1 MSDSPAFVAEVAIA
15 LPVSG
20 AFHYL
25 IPENLKEVITP
36 GLRVLAPFG
45 SRQVT
50 GYVLEVLTAEKAAA
64 RPDQLKY
71 LTRALDHETLFGPEL
86 VPFFKFLSR
95 YYHYPLGLAVA
106 EALPAGLKVMSHRTA
121 RLTDQGLNLLREGRS
136 LTPPEKDLLGRLQRS
151 GGLTMARLVK
161 ENNGLLPLVQQLE
174 TQGLVT
180 VETRLH
186 QDRVRARTEKWLTA
200 LPGTPDQTK
209 PLGPREIELLE
220 LLQTSGPT
228 PARELAPGFPSLTA
242 MTKRLEAK
250 GRLLVEDRQM
260 YRDALG
266 RALYFDETSPLPTP
280 QQAQAI
286 NTLSQAIQA
295 RTFSP
300 YLLFGVTGSGKTEVY
315 LAAARQ
321 VLAQHR
327 TALFLVPEI
336 SLTPALEG
344 LLRARLG
351 EEVAVMH
358 SGLSEGERYDQWLK
372 IRRREVRVVLGARSG
387 IFAPLEDLGMIVV
400 DEEHDGAYK
409 QEEKLRYQARDL
421 AILRAQQAGCLVV
434 MGSATPSLETFQ
446 AARSGR
452 YGLLTLDKRVGQ
464 GRLPQVDVVDLRL
477 DTGRRRPVLTPML
490 KNALAQ
496 TLDRGQQALLF
507 INRRGLA
514 GLPICLSCGHVIK
527 CLNCSVTLTLH
538 QGGSQGGEALN
549 CHHCGFEIKPPQR
562 CPECS
567 SRLVRYLGLGTER
580 LETAV
585 GQAFPQARVG
595 RLDADTARPK
605 GELTRILESLRDRE
619 LDVLV
624 GTQMITKGHDFPNIT
639 LVGVIEADLG
649 LHLPDFRAG
658 ERTFQLLAQVGGR
671 AGRGEDAGRV
681 IVQTYSPDHYT
692 LLLAKR
698 HDYASFFEEE
708 LKQRQESGYPPFS
721 RLILVRLQGNS
732 EVRTA
737 EAGQEIARLGRDLL
751 ENGRIRDLELRDVEL
766 IGPAP
771 APLSKVKGK
780 YRFQILLRG
789 ALVRPLHA
797 FLTQWLDQI
806 RPRLKGLGVAL
817 TVDVDPYHMM

>member
-1 MSDSPAFVAEVAIA
+1 MNSSPALVAEVAVA

-20 AFHYL
+20 PFHYL
-25 IPENLKEVITP
+25 IPEDQRGIITP

-50 GYVLEVLTAEKAAA
+50 GYVLNILAAEDASV
-64 RPDQLKY
+64 RPGQLKH
-71 LTRALDHETLFGPEL
+71 LIRPLDDETLFGPEL
-86 VPFFKFLSR
+86 VPFFNFLSR
-95 YYHYPLGLAVA
+95 YYHYPLGLVVA

-121 RLTDQGLNLLREGRS
+121 RLTDEGRS
-136 LTPPEKDLLGRLQRS
+136 RLETEASLTQSERDLLARLNRS
-151 GGLTMARLVK
+151 QGLTVARLVK
-161 ENNGLLPLVQQLE
+161 ENNGLLSLVQQLE
-174 TQGLVT
+174 RQGLVT
-180 VETRLH
+180 VADRLH
-186 QDRVRARTEKWLTA
+186 QDRVRARKEKWLSA
-200 LPGTPDQTK
+200 QPDQ
-209 PLGPREIELLE
+209 PDQSHHLGARETELLE
-220 LLQTSGPT
+220 LLEANGPT
-228 PARELAPGFPSLTA
+228 PSKELAPQFPSLAA
-242 MTKRLEAK
+242 MIKRLTAK
-250 GRLLVEDRQM
+250 GRLRVEERPV

-266 RALYFDETSPLPTP
+266 RALFFEETSPEPTP
-280 QQAQAI
+280 QQEIAI
-286 NTLSQAIQA
+286 KALARAIKA
-295 RTFSP
+295 KTFTP
-300 YLLFGVTGSGKTEVY
+300 YVLYGVTGSGKTEVY

-321 VLAQHR
+321 VLAQGR
-327 TALFLVPEI
+327 TVLFLVPEI

-344 LLRARLG
+344 LLRARLKQD
-351 EEVAVMH
+351 VAVMH
-358 SGLSEGERYDQWLK
+358 SGLSQGERYDQWLK
-372 IRRREVRVVLGARSG
+372 IRRQEVRVVLGARSG
-387 IFAPLEDLGMIVV
+387 IFAPLQNLGMIVV

-409 QEEKLRYQARDL
+409 QEDKLRYQARDL
-421 AILRAQQAGCLVV
+421 AVLRAQQAGCLVV
-434 MGSATPSLETFQ
+434 LGSATPSLETFQ

-452 YGLLTLDKRVGQ
+452 YGLLVLDKRVGQ

-477 DTGRRRPVLTPML
+477 DTGRRRPVLTPIL
-490 KNALAQ
+490 KNALSQ

-538 QGGSQGGEALN
+538 QESRQGGEALN
-549 CHHCGFEIKPPQR
+549 CHHCGFEVKPPQR

-585 GQAFPQARVG
+585 RQAFPQARVG

-605 GELTRILESLRDRE
+605 GELTRILESLRDRN

-671 AGRGEDAGRV
+671 AGRGEDPGRV

-698 HDYASFFEEE
+698 HDYLSFFEEE
-708 LKQRQESGYPPFS
+708 IKQRQDSDYPPFS
-721 RLILVRLQGNS
+721 RLVLVRLQGNS
-732 EVRTA
+732 ETRTA
-737 EAGQEIARLGRDLL
+737 EAAQEIARQGRDML
-751 ENGRIRDLELRDVEL
+751 ENGDIPDVDL

-780 YRFQILLRG
+780 YRFQILVRG
-789 ALVRPLHA
+789 PLVRPLHA
-797 FLTQWLDQI
+797 FLTRWMEEV
-806 RPRLKGLGVAL
+806 RPGLKGQGVAL
-817 TVDVDPYHMM
+817 TLDVDPYHMM